1 MGLISGLLLLP
12 LAPVRAT
19 AWVADLL
26 VDEAERELYGPGAI
40 RAQLAALNRDYEEG
54 VIGEEE
60 FEAEED
66 RLLDLLDRSQAM
78 DKAKFEARRDM

>member
-26 VDEAERELYGPGAI
+26 VEEAERELYGPGAV
-40 RAQLAALNRDYEEG
+40 RARLAALNRDYEEG

-60 FEAEED
+60 FEAEEE
-66 RLLDLLDRSQAM
+66 RLLDLLDHSQGT
-78 DKAKFEARRDM
+78 DKVRFESRRDM